1 MNGPLVTLGE
11 YGTVGY
17 DERVGIWQ
25 EDAGTDSLVTFWRVE
40 PVTIPPTEQFNNSIL
55 ATIQGQLYIPVVSA
69 SARGKKVSCKI
80 IADAVSVNSTI
91 LCYMW
96 DSFPFEDPIVISREE
111 S

>member
-1 MNGPLVTLGE
+1 MSNTLAGIIFGTVFLPRLDSMNSMLVTLRE

-69 SARGKKVSCKI
+69 SAGGEKKLTVK
-80 IADAVSVNSTI
+80 
-91 LCYMW
+91 LL
-96 DSFPFEDPIVISREE
+96 
-111 S
+111 